1 MRLFSRHLVNA
12 SIQKISSVFLRKNTP
27 VFLLETG
34 LNLSLRKK
42 KPCFPICLHLSI
54 IWGIILKIWEW
65 KWMHEIA
72 QHPSLAVT
80 SSAKKQTIEF
90 LLFKCIFHTS
100 LPAGGEVTIYQQ
112 NEQYLEDQISSSAF
126 QCYLFPIRYV
136 PVNLKIHENYFISHI
151 DFP

>member
-1 MRLFSRHLVNA
+1 
-12 SIQKISSVFLRKNTP
+12 
-27 VFLLETG
+27 
-34 LNLSLRKK
+34 
-42 KPCFPICLHLSI
+42 
-54 IWGIILKIWEW
+54 
-65 KWMHEIA
+65 MHEIA

-100 LPAGGEVTIYQQ
+100 LPAGEVTIYQQ